1 MSEQTQAVKNPY
13 LADNMPEGGGLTR
26 DIVVTSAR
34 YIIEPMKR
42 KDGTPVI
49 DDRTKQQSYF
59 VGLRIVGLSTDPK
72 AEGKEGKY
80 DFSAGKK
87 AKPSPDGE
95 MLVDESGNPAP
106 IYKNSNLG
114 KFVEG
119 LAAGGFDRAT
129 LYPKVSILVGSKIT
143 LAGTDQKKAD
153 GTVKTYVGTDG
164 KTHNS
169 LEWFPVAYN
178 GGAGSRTGNGAGKSA
193 DELATKAEAAVLS
206 AITAAG
212 GSIERK
218 DLTRALA
225 TALKGD
231 ADAIKVTT
239 LAATPSFH
247 EGRPWTVEGTKL
259 SLGA

>member
-1 MSEQTQAVKNPY
+1 MSEQTFKNPY
-13 LADNMPEGGGLTR
+13 LAENMPEGGGLTR
-26 DIVVTSAR
+26 DIVVTSAK
-34 YIIEPMKR
+34 YVMEPMTR
-42 KDGTPVI
+42 KDGSKVV
-49 DDRTKQQSYF
+49 DDKGNQQYF
-59 VGLRIVGLSTDPK
+59 IGLRIVGISTDPRQ
-72 AEGKEGKY
+72 EGRESKY
-80 DFSAGKK
+80 DYSSGKK
-87 AKPSPDGE
+87 SKPSADGE
-95 MLVDESGNPAP
+95 LLLNEKGEPATV
-106 IYKNSNLG
+106 YKTSNLG
-114 KFVEG
+114 RAIEG
-119 LAAGGFDRAT
+119 LAQGGFDRAT
-129 LYPKVSILVGSKIT
+129 LYPKVSILVGAKIT
-143 LAGTDQKKAD
+143 LEGSDQKKAD

>member
-26 DIVVTSAR
+26 DIVVTGAK
-34 YIIEPMKR
+34 YVMEPMTR
-42 KDGTPVI
+42 KDGTPVV
-49 DDRTKQQSYF
+49 DDRTKQRSYF
-59 VGLRIVGLSTDPK
+59 VGLRIEGLSTDPR
-72 AEGKEGKY
+72 AEGKTSKY
-80 DFSAGKK
+80 DFSSGKK
-87 AKPSPDGE
+87 AKPSADGE
-95 MLVDESGNPAP
+95 MLVDEAGNPAP

-129 LYPKVSILVGSKIT
+129 LYPKVSVLVGAKIT